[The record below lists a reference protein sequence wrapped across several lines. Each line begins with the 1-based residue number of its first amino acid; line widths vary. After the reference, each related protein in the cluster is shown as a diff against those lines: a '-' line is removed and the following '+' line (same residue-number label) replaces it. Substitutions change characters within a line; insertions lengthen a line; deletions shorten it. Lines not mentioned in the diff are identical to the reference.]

1 MIPPASLKESE
12 SSSAFQDA
20 FGSKATKLCALF
32 GLDEDAR
39 VLLVGDGAPDWK
51 DDLDTFFNHLDCAS
65 TAESVTA
72 VLAADKT
79 YDLVIWTPGLDGS
92 AFSPWVRP
100 LRKVLTPS
108 GSAFILAE
116 NRFAVRYWKRD
127 MSRMLSPLRNAVS
140 TYTRQLDKA
149 GFERIRC
156 FLPVPGLATAEQFVS
171 LKSGGIDLSIDASLL
186 ERAANKSGLL
196 WTIHDG
202 AAYVVSGPA
211 GGELGLVREI
221 EQQLRNTGHSFSKP
235 LQLERFDLR
244 DRGSLILFIRSG
256 AVRLVCRIAIG
267 QSVDLVIRRN
277 DEWIRRIH
285 DDSRISETIK
295 AAVPRSLG
303 AFDLK
308 CGRAYVET
316 LTPGVISWKLSQSA
330 ELEKKLFAELASFIT
345 RLGSETHTKTRL
357 EPSFVDGLLSF
368 ATTTPV
374 DPYVAREC
382 EMLCSRL
389 RSRVTGIERN
399 LAWNHGDFGYGN
411 VIVNPDTA
419 ELAGV
424 IDWDQARQGIAGVDL
439 VNFLVQRERSVKGKS
454 LLHALQEVGNSM
466 RLGGF
471 GGVDAR
477 LTYDPIAGTSQDERE
492 ELMAWATLRFA
503 QRSMSYPALFAA
515 EREQT
520 RLSLQWACDFLDH
533 ASARATD
540 AP

>member
-1 MIPPASLKESE
+1 MIQPASLHESE
-12 SSSAFQDA
+12 SSSASQDA

-32 GLDEDAR
+32 GLDEGAR
-39 VLLVGDGAPDWK
+39 VLLIGDGAPDWK
-51 DDLDTFFNHLDCAS
+51 DDLDTFFSHLDCAS
-65 TAESVTA
+65 TSESVTA

-79 YDLVIWTPGLDGS
+79 YDLIVWTPGLDGS

-100 LRKVLTPS
+100 LRRVLTPS

-127 MSRMLSPLRNAVS
+127 TSRMLSPLRNAVS
-140 TYTRQLDKA
+140 TYTRKLDRA

-202 AAYVVSGPA
+202 VAYVVSGPQ
-211 GGELGLVREI
+211 GGELGLVKEI
-221 EQQLRNTGHSFSKP
+221 EQQLRDAGHRFSKP

-256 AVRLVCRIAIG
+256 TVRLVCRIAIG

-285 DDSRISETIK
+285 ENPQISDTIK

-303 AFDLK
+303 TFDLK
-308 CGRAYVET
+308 SGRAYVET
-316 LTPGVISWKLSQSA
+316 LTPGVISWKLSQSV
-330 ELEKKLFAELASFIT
+330 ELERKLFAELASFIT
-345 RLGSETHTKTRL
+345 RLGFDTHTKTRL
-357 EPSFVDGLLSF
+357 ESSFVDGLLSF
-368 ATTTPV
+368 ATTRAI
-374 DPYVAREC
+374 DPYVAHEC
-382 EMLCSRL
+382 ERLCERL

-411 VIVNPDTA
+411 VIVSNTA
-419 ELAGV
+419 VLTGV

-454 LLHALQEVGNSM
+454 LVDALEEVGNSI
-466 RLGGF
+466 RHGGF
-471 GGVDAR
+471 SEFDAR
-477 LTYDPIAGTSQDERE
+477 LRYDPIAGTSREERE

-533 ASARATD
+533 ASTRATD